1 MFFNSIFCLFVFYT
15 KRVLFFR
22 VPRMVMQED
31 PELIAT
37 PKLQL
42 FTKKLLMRKMAT
54 YKKRAST
61 TKEGTTTK

>member
-1 MFFNSIFCLFVFYT
+1 
-15 KRVLFFR
+15 
-22 VPRMVMQED
+22 MQED

-42 FTKKLLMRKMAT
+42 FTEKLLMRKMAT